1 MTTPSIDA
9 DVLKPSAPF
18 SRAGKASVALY
29 ITHTLI
35 PHNEANKS
43 PEKHTRKEV
52 EQAPEEDTE
61 GPHASDRGRET
72 LMSSSPR
79 HVVEWDLNQT
89 SGIKSR
95 TQKILSGDQPS
106 KLVTDFIQKAQ
117 KAKSGEDGKSP
128 VSKEKVNEVEKLFE
142 SDSESEDDIDAHNMS
157 LRKKQLADRHTS
169 SFMSPDRWKEPKRFE
184 APPVGHY
191 RPRLT
196 ITSTRSPAYDFGA
209 HATAGRKTKSDPLS
223 PIPQEATQAVEPG
236 TPNNATPG
244 TSVSPTKG
252 LEETGRQ
259 SPSRPEKGPEE
270 DTHTSPIAKGNEE
283 KYQKPSTVQVDP
295 HLLMPLPKSNICGAA
310 FKSKSPQRPTFRSF
324 TPDPYTPN
332 IDLTRQSA
340 PAFSFSKEYQ
350 YILDI
355 GRPTTAPP
363 QDLVDYPHGS
373 AYDVN
378 LKLVKPS
385 APLPVPFDLQLPRER
400 WSPSKAASRRKREYL
415 EPIKPS
421 PHSPTPDFDKM
432 LSRDQLTL
440 SKDKVDRQL
449 EPFAS
454 YEYEVARDSLGP
466 RSPSPDMKRMLPR
479 KDLKSQTLDKFYDI
493 PEKKIYANRYT
504 NVHDFSKA
512 PGHKDLTMNNQA
524 DLMYD
529 SQPVIRRSPSP
540 DMSRQIPRN
549 KAQTTS
555 TRGGTSSLDVVYNP
569 DFSIIQPRLKGDPM
583 IERQLARSG
592 KIF

>member
-479 KDLKSQTLDKFYDI
+479 KDLKSQTLDKFV
-493 PEKKIYANRYT
+493 
-504 NVHDFSKA
+504 VHLY
-512 PGHKDLTMNNQA
+512 H
-524 DLMYD
+524 
-529 SQPVIRRSPSP
+529 
-540 DMSRQIPRN
+540 
-549 KAQTTS
+549 
-555 TRGGTSSLDVVYNP
+555 
-569 DFSIIQPRLKGDPM
+569 
-583 IERQLARSG
+583 E
-592 KIF
+592 